1 MKKVKALGAVLVCIC
16 LIASMFAGCSKISFE
31 GKWIS
36 TLDLSDT
43 LNAELDMSKDTDG
56 KYFGEFKESIS
67 LDMIYTFDSDNAYVV
82 SVDEEKFKTDFN
94 AYMEK
99 YIDYMVEGTYKYAED
114 QGMNREQFDELYK
127 QQEGT
132 TVREGML
139 KEVDA
144 DAMVK
149 EIVSGFVTN
158 EKQPL
163 LIEDGKF
170 YETDDQGNKKS
181 YETFTLE
188 GDTLTINGQFDL
200 EDKPMEDEYGI
211 YPLVLTKQA

>member
-1 MKKVKALGAVLVCIC
+1 
-16 LIASMFAGCSKISFE
+16 
-31 GKWIS
+31 
-36 TLDLSDT
+36 
-43 LNAELDMSKDTDG
+43 MSKDADG
-56 KYFGEFKESIS
+56 KYFGEFKEQIS

-114 QGMNREQFDELYK
+114 QGMTREQFDELYK

>member
-1 MKKVKALGAVLVCIC
+1 MKKVKALSAVLVCIC

-31 GKWIS
+31 GTWVS

-43 LNAELDMSKDTDG
+43 LNAELDMAKDEDG
-56 KYFGEFKESIS
+56 EFFGEFKEQISI
-67 LDMIYTFDSDNAYVV
+67 DMIYTFDSENSYIV
-82 SVDEEKFKTDFN
+82 SVDEEKFKTDFT
-94 AYMEK
+94 AYMDK
-99 YIDYMVEGTYKYAED
+99 YIDYMVEGTYKYAESE
-114 QGMNREQFDELYK
+114 GMSREQFDELYK
-127 QQEGT
+127 EQTGSD
-132 TVREGML
+132 VREGIL

-144 DAMVK
+144 DSMIK
-149 EIVSGFVTN
+149 EIVSGFVMD

-163 LIEDGKF
+163 LIEDGRF

-188 GDTLTINGQFDL
+188 GNTLTINGQFDL
-200 EDKPMEDEYGI
+200 EDKPMEDEYNI

>member
-1 MKKVKALGAVLVCIC
+1 MKKVKALSAVLVCIC

-36 TLDLSDT
+36 TLDLSDS

-56 KYFGEFKESIS
+56 KFFGEFKEKITI
-67 LDMIYTFDSDNAYVV
+67 DMIYTFDSDNAYIV

-99 YIDYMVEGTYKYAED
+99 YIDYMVEGTYKYAESE
-114 QGMNREQFDELYK
+114 GMDRAQFDEMYK

-139 KEVDA
+139 KEIDA
-144 DAMVK
+144 DSMVT

-200 EDKPMEDEYGI
+200 NDKAMEDEYGI

>member
-1 MKKVKALGAVLVCIC
+1 
-16 LIASMFAGCSKISFE
+16 
-31 GKWIS
+31 
-36 TLDLSDT
+36 
-43 LNAELDMSKDTDG
+43 MSKDTDG

-200 EDKPMEDEYGI
+200 EAVSYTH
-211 YPLVLTKQA
+211 LTLPTKA

>member
-36 TLDLSDT
+36 TLDLSES

-56 KYFGEFKESIS
+56 KYFGEFKEQIS

-82 SVDEEKFKTDFN
+82 SVDEEKFKTDFS

-114 QGMNREQFDELYK
+114 QGM
-127 QQEGT
+127 T
-132 TVREGML
+132 
-139 KEVDA
+139 
-144 DAMVK
+144 
-149 EIVSGFVTN
+149 
-158 EKQPL
+158 P
-163 LIEDGKF
+163 
-170 YETDDQGNKKS
+170 
-181 YETFTLE
+181 
-188 GDTLTINGQFDL
+188 
-200 EDKPMEDEYGI
+200 
-211 YPLVLTKQA
+211 